1 MAFWNIEAL
10 PWMVPAS
17 GFIFL
22 AFLFLNSPPQ
32 IDFEVT
38 ATLLARNFPPH
49 TYITTTAAAQKR

>member
-1 MAFWNIEAL
+1 
-10 PWMVPAS
+10 MVPAS

-38 ATLLARNFPPH
+38 ATLLTITRNFPPH
-49 TYITTTAAAQKR
+49 KTYQQQQQHRRKE

>member
-1 MAFWNIEAL
+1 
-10 PWMVPAS
+10 MVPAS

-49 TYITTTAAAQKR
+49 KTYQQQQQHRRKE